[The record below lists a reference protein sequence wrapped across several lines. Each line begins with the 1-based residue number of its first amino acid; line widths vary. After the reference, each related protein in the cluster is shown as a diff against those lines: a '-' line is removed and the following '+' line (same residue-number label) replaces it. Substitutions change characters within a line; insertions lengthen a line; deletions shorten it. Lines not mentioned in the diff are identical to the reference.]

1 MFQVRDDRAGKDVR
15 ARSTTAVSTRLVLS
29 ASEMIDRE
37 AGGSVDRPQEGFHR
51 AQERFGLFDARLVAR
66 VFKDPSLAAGAP
78 ADEGYRLLDE
88 TSAIRATRSF
98 FTSVF
103 GRGLS
108 TGKWSDPFVPE
119 NPFVA
124 VASAGI
130 TDPLCGK

>member
-1 MFQVRDDRAGKDVR
+1 MA
-15 ARSTTAVSTRLVLS
+15 L
-29 ASEMIDRE
+29 
-37 AGGSVDRPQEGFHR
+37 PH
-51 AQERFGLFDARLVAR
+51 RFGRRVSAWNASGARIPGVRCVPSSQSDGCAR
-66 VFKDPSLAAGAP
+66 YMTSSPR
-78 ADEGYRLLDE
+78 GYRLLDE

-98 FTSVF
+98 FTSDF

-124 VASAGI
+124 VVSAGI